1 MKLKVCGMREFENIT
16 SLCKL
21 KPNYIGFI
29 FWAPSERHV
38 TDNTPKIDDTIKIS
52 KNLFKKTDLTDF
64 LITSATFIFV
74 ANPIRRDNSCKNI
87 VAKIDKIIAQIK
99 E

>member
-1 MKLKVCGMREFENIT
+1 MLIASKLIIPDIPRDAPV
-16 SLCKL
+16 
-21 KPNYIGFI
+21 I
-29 FWAPSERHV
+29 FPASYAAFPI
-38 TDNTPKIDDTIKIS
+38 KIDDTIKIS